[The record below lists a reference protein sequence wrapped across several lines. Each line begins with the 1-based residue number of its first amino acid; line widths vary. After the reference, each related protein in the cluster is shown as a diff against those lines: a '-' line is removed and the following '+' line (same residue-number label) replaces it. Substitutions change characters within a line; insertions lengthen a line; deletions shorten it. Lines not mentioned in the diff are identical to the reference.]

1 MSYNHGAAK
10 KKFETEWQK
19 KEKQYRELGM
29 TEEQINAIR
38 EFDEKAFRADRA
50 YLEKKVP
57 LAEADEFRQTT
68 IDEFVIDNI
77 EENWYE
83 YITDSEKCK
92 AMRNVPANMRRAFY
106 LNKVMKMSQQDVSSI
121 LLFPRQ
127 TLSYWIVKIT
137 EILKYLAKCGLLN
150 GYYMK
155 GKL

>member
-38 EFDEKAFRADRA
+38 EFDEQEFRSERV

-57 LAEADEFRQTT
+57 LAEADEFRQIT
-68 IDEFVIDNI
+68 IDESDIDNI

-83 YITDSEKCK
+83 YITDSEKKK
-92 AMRNVPANMRRAFY
+92 AVRNVPANMRKVFY
-106 LNKVMKMSQQDVSSI
+106 LNKVMRMSQQEIPSI
-121 LLFPRQ
+121 LLISRQ
-127 TLSYWIVKIT
+127 TLSYWIVKIS
-137 EILKYLAKCGLLN
+137 EILK
-150 GYYMK
+150 
-155 GKL
+155 

>member
-1 MSYNHGAAK
+1 MAYNHGAAK
-10 KKFETEWQK
+10 KKFENEWKK

-38 EFDEKAFRADRA
+38 EFDEQEFRSERV

-83 YITDSEKCK
+83 YITDSEKRK
-92 AMRNVPANMRRAFY
+92 MLRNVPVNMRRAFY
-106 LNKVMKMSQQDVSSI
+106 LNKVMNMSQQDVSSI
-121 LLFPRQ
+121 LLIPRQ
-127 TLSYWIVKIT
+127 TLGYWIVKIS
-137 EILKYLAKCGLLN
+137 EILK
-150 GYYMK
+150 
-155 GKL
+155 

>member
-1 MSYNHGAAK
+1 MAYNHGAAK
-10 KKFETEWQK
+10 RKFETEWQK

-68 IDEFVIDNI
+68 IDELVIDNI

-83 YITDSEKCK
+83 YITDSEKRK
-92 AMRNVPANMRRAFY
+92 AMRKVPANMRRAFY
-106 LNKVMKMSQQDVSSI
+106 LNKVMSMSQQEISSI
-121 LLFPRQ
+121 LLVTQQ
-127 TLSYWIVKIT
+127 TISYWIVKIA
-137 EILKYLAKCGLLN
+137 EILK
-150 GYYMK
+150 
-155 GKL
+155 

>member
-38 EFDEKAFRADRA
+38 EFDEQEFRSERV

-57 LAEADEFRQTT
+57 LAEADEFRQIT
-68 IDEFVIDNI
+68 IDESDIDNI

-83 YITDSEKCK
+83 YITDSEKKK
-92 AMRNVPANMRRAFY
+92 AVRNVPANMRRAFY
-106 LNKVMKMSQQDVSSI
+106 LNKVMNMSQQDVSSI
-121 LLFPRQ
+121 LLIPRQ
-127 TLSYWIVKIT
+127 TLSYWIVKIS
-137 EILKYLAKCGLLN
+137 EILK
-150 GYYMK
+150 
-155 GKL
+155 